1 MSMMKIKSVLGF
13 LVMGL
18 GAGALAEPQPP
29 PPAPATPPAATAQPA
44 TTPPPATAAAATD
57 LTTNAMGP
65 RIEFSTNV
73 YEFGRVNAGD
83 PVKYTYYFTNTGN
96 ALLEVTDVRPSCGC
110 TTAGEWTKKV
120 EPGTSGSIPIQFNSA
135 NYSGQVF
142 KTITVSSN
150 DKQKPS
156 TVLQLKGTIWK
167 PIELAPAYTVLNI
180 PPDAPSAST
189 TVRIINNMDQ
199 PLAVFAPELSNH
211 SFNAELKT
219 NQPGKEYA
227 LTITTVPPLSP
238 GNAQGKVVLKT
249 SATNTP
255 VLEVPFWANV
265 QPVLMVIPQQI
276 TLPQAPLAT
285 KSTPSITIQN
295 NSTNAVTLSE
305 PAINV
310 PGVDVQLKE
319 MQPGRVYNALLT
331 FPEGFEIPQ
340 GQQVVFTAKSS
351 NPQFP
356 LVKVPVNQLPH
367 RAAVQ
372 QPPTPPNQPKA
383 ALTPPATAASQA
395 AR

>member
-1 MSMMKIKSVLGF
+1 MSTIKSKTVLGF
-13 LVMGL
+13 LMMGIS
-18 GAGALAEPQPP
+18 AGALAEP
-29 PPAPATPPAATAQPA
+29 PPAATPPAAAPA
-44 TTPPPATAAAATD
+44 AEAPTENLA
-57 LTTNAMGP
+57 TNAMVP
-65 RIEFSTNV
+65 HIEFSTNV
-73 YEFGRVNAGD
+73 YEFGRVKAGD

-120 EPGTSGSIPIQFNSA
+120 EAGATGSIPIQFNSA
-135 NYSGQVF
+135 NYSGTVL
-142 KTITVSSN
+142 KTVTVTSN
-150 DKQKPS
+150 DKQKPT

-189 TVRIINNMDQ
+189 VVRIVNNMDQ
-199 PLAVFAPELSNH
+199 PLEVFDPQLSSQ
-211 SFNAELKT
+211 SFNAVLKT
-219 NQPGKEYA
+219 NQPGKEFA

-238 GNAQGKVVLKT
+238 GNTQGKVVLKT
-249 SATNTP
+249 SATNNP
-255 VLEVPFWANV
+255 MLEVPFWANV

-305 PAINV
+305 PAINI
-310 PGVDVQLKE
+310 PGVEVQIKE

-356 LVKVPVNQLPH
+356 MVKVPVNQLPH

-372 QPPTPPNQPKA
+372 QPPAAPGQPRA
-383 ALTPPATAASQA
+383 ALAPAPTPAPQA